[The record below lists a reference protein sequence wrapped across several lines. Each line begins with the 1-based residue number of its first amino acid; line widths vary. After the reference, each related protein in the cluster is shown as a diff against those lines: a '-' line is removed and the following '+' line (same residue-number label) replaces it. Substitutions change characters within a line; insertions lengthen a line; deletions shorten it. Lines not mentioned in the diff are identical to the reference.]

1 MRSARTLIT
10 GLALII
16 ALAACSS
23 SADADCS
30 GFNKTFDE
38 LQIKQAQAASAIV
51 GRGIC
56 HSREV
61 SDRRE
66 KCPEYDVW
74 LAAAT
79 NFANFVATDK
89 SACTNEA
96 DRKNAL
102 ADLADLASE
111 GAFPRE

>member
-1 MRSARTLIT
+1 M
-10 GLALII
+10 
-16 ALAACSS
+16 
-23 SADADCS
+23 
-30 GFNKTFDE
+30 FDE
-38 LQIKQAQAASAIV
+38 LRMKQAQAAAAIQ

-56 HSREV
+56 HSREE

-66 KCPEYDVW
+66 KCPEYDIW

-79 NFANFVATDK
+79 NYANFVATDK
-89 SACTNEA
+89 SACTTEI

-102 ADLADLASE
+102 ADLADLAKE